1 MRPQLAIAISVISI
15 MGLSVNATAAAADQP
30 LELPG
35 ITQQG
40 TGADSYAFTIGD
52 VRVTALSDGSVPQNL
67 HKLLHGITK
76 EKIDERLAHAY
87 QNSPAEAS
95 ITGFLLEVG
104 DRIVLVDTGA
114 GEQFGPGIGGN
125 LLDSLDAVGFS
136 PDDVTDVLIT
146 HAHSDHVGGLVQN
159 GQIVFSNA
167 TVHIGKPDIDFF
179 LDSKNAERFDYN
191 PRFFEQAILIMTPY
205 ADAEKIDVFDETTE
219 ILPGLTASLR
229 PGHTPGSA
237 FYTLESQGQTLTF
250 IGDIIHAGAV
260 QFPDPSV
267 TIVYDLDEEMAR
279 KVRSKAFSAFA
290 NDSNLVASPHLSF
303 PGVGHIRKAQEG
315 YDWVPIS
322 YGNRE
327 IKKDK

>member
-146 HAHSDHVGGLVQN
+146 HAHSDHVGGSSKMDKSYSPTPQSILVSR
-159 GQIVFSNA
+159 ISIFSWIA
-167 TVHIGKPDIDFF
+167 KMRSG
-179 LDSKNAERFDYN
+179 S
-191 PRFFEQAILIMTPY
+191 
-205 ADAEKIDVFDETTE
+205 TT
-219 ILPGLTASLR
+219 
-229 PGHTPGSA
+229 TPGFS
-237 FYTLESQGQTLTF
+237 
-250 IGDIIHAGAV
+250 
-260 QFPDPSV
+260 
-267 TIVYDLDEEMAR
+267 
-279 KVRSKAFSAFA
+279 SKLFRF
-290 NDSNLVASPHLSF
+290 
-303 PGVGHIRKAQEG
+303 
-315 YDWVPIS
+315 
-322 YGNRE
+322 
-327 IKKDK
+327 

>member
-15 MGLSVNATAAAADQP
+15 MGLSGNATAAAAEQP

-52 VRVTALSDGSVPQNL
+52 VRVTALSDGSVPQDL

-87 QNSPAEAS
+87 QSSPAEAS

-114 GEQFGPGIGGN
+114 GEQFGPNIGGN
-125 LLDSLDAVGFS
+125 LVGSLDSVGFS

-146 HAHSDHVGGLVQN
+146 HAHSDHVGGLIQN

-191 PRFFEQAILIMTPY
+191 PRFFEQAIQIMTPY
-205 ADAEKIDVFDETTE
+205 ANAERIDVFDETTD

-267 TIVYDLDEEMAR
+267 TIVYDLDEEKAR
-279 KVRSKAFSAFA
+279 KVRSKAFSTFA
-290 NDSNLVASPHLSF
+290 NDSSLVASPHLSF
-303 PGVGHIRKAQEG
+303 PGIGHIRRAQEG

-322 YGNRE
+322 YGNRDVKTE
-327 IKKDK
+327 K